1 MCSLEVYLIKHNKIH
16 IKYITI
22 HYTDTGVIW
31 YLEPLKILSLDQY
44 TMEFKIPHDTGNN
57 ENEKCSK
64 TTISYINC
72 CINVPKSPNLSQ

>member
-1 MCSLEVYLIKHNKIH
+1 MKYFY

-44 TMEFKIPHDTGNN
+44 TMEFKIPHDTGKN

-72 CINVPKSPNLSQ
+72 CINVPKSPKAR